1 MKMAQAA
8 PRPTSAPF
16 LQRKCACGNTASAA
30 DGECEA
36 CKRRDALGLQARL
49 SIGASNDPLEHEADR
64 AADQVMRMGTVD
76 GALSRSVTPRLTRR
90 GPSVNARAGEVPASV
105 DRTLSRGGEPL
116 ASSARAFFEPRF
128 AHDFSR
134 VRVHRDA
141 ASAASA
147 RDVSA
152 HAYTVGHH
160 LVFAAGRYAPG
171 TAAGLSLLA
180 HELAHVVQ
188 QNASPALARV
198 QRSTKDDEPSTEPHH
213 CGGWTCAAGGACDKP
228 DNRAAPSTDESKNW
242 SLTANLDLDVPTA
255 TDVTGG
261 DDVGHAF
268 VEFEESNGD
277 RYSYGHYHNKTRS
290 IDGFMTT
297 EAPGCAAHPDST
309 HSRCV
314 DMKIRFD
321 LKKAEYDKAL
331 GFAQTWCKAPPK
343 YKLYDQNC
351 TTFVDMV
358 AKQAGK
364 TLPSSRGKVGYGSLS
379 AEADNP
385 YTLFD
390 KHLPAADKTTWRE
403 RVSGDFTGYYDT
415 GSTPT
420 PFSKFKLITDE
431 TLVVGGKYAFTGTS
445 GNLVDGSIDGQLVFN
460 IDGPTKSVAPF
471 VKFAWTEPGGSGHG
485 RWAVGTGGKLKG
497 GWGRGSASSGSGKW
511 ELTKI

>member
-1 MKMAQAA
+1 MSAPVSTMKMAQAA

-171 TAAGLSLLA
+171 TAAGLSLRREQVDALRGRA
-180 HELAHVVQ
+180 RADFEARMQQHLRRHFPRQCEALDADELRAVFEHGQARARRYGLQTEAEQAKYLSLMFAFGRDFDVEQPWAV
-188 QNASPALARV
+188 AVLGGGGTGPALLERLYGVALV
-198 QRSTKDDEPSTEPHH
+198 NE
-213 CGGWTCAAGGACDKP
+213 
-228 DNRAAPSTDESKNW
+228 NRA
-242 SLTANLDLDVPTA
+242 
-255 TDVTGG
+255 
-261 DDVGHAF
+261 
-268 VEFEESNGD
+268 
-277 RYSYGHYHNKTRS
+277 
-290 IDGFMTT
+290 
-297 EAPGCAAHPDST
+297 
-309 HSRCV
+309 
-314 DMKIRFD
+314 
-321 LKKAEYDKAL
+321 L
-331 GFAQTWCKAPPK
+331 G
-343 YKLYDQNC
+343 
-351 TTFVDMV
+351 
-358 AKQAGK
+358 
-364 TLPSSRGKVGYGSLS
+364 
-379 AEADNP
+379 
-385 YTLFD
+385 
-390 KHLPAADKTTWRE
+390 
-403 RVSGDFTGYYDT
+403 RV
-415 GSTPT
+415 
-420 PFSKFKLITDE
+420 
-431 TLVVGGKYAFTGTS
+431 
-445 GNLVDGSIDGQLVFN
+445 
-460 IDGPTKSVAPF
+460 
-471 VKFAWTEPGGSGHG
+471 
-485 RWAVGTGGKLKG
+485 
-497 GWGRGSASSGSGKW
+497 
-511 ELTKI
+511 